1 MNANERKYPGFIA
14 RLRPVGPWRFGPA
27 SGARDQV
34 DRIYHSDSLYSAI
47 TSAMDRLGRLEE
59 WLAATAEKGAGAEVR
74 LGSCFP
80 WQRNTLFVPP
90 PRSMWPLAPS
100 PKVRW
105 QGAQF
110 VPAALVSALISDKT
124 LNEDQWAVDG
134 SSECLVPTD
143 RPIAGPFRVAIRTG
157 AAVDR
162 VRSAAEPHATACLE
176 FAQDSGLWFAAEF
189 DGDEARARWSD
200 ALKAA
205 IRMLAD
211 SGFGGERS
219 RGWGRAEQPEFTD
232 GALPDL
238 LLPRD
243 AENNGSGDGEHGW
256 WLLSLFSPSE
266 ADRVE
271 WQRGWYS
278 VISRGG
284 RVESPAGW
292 GAMKKLSRMVTEGS
306 VLISGEPLRG
316 AAVNVAPDGFAHP
329 VFRSGVAVAV
339 PLPLKAAS

>member
-14 RLRPVGPWRFGPA
+14 RLRPVGPWRFGPT

-59 WLAATAEKGAGAEVR
+59 WLAVTAESPGAQVR
-74 LGSCFP
+74 LSSCFP
-80 WQRNTLFVPP
+80 WQRNTLFVAP
-90 PRSMWPLAPS
+90 PRSIWPPAPS

-105 QGAQF
+105 QGPQF
-110 VPAALVSALISDKT
+110 VPATLVSALISDKT

-143 RPIAGPFRVAIRTG
+143 RPLAGPFRVALRTG

-162 VRSAAEPHATACLE
+162 VTGTVEPHATACLE
-176 FAQDSGLWFAAEF
+176 FAQDAGLWFAAEF
-189 DGDEARARWSD
+189 DGDEAHERWSD

-205 IRMLAD
+205 IRILAD

-219 RGWGRAEQPEFTD
+219 RGWGRAEQPEFMD
-232 GALPDL
+232 GSLPDL
-238 LLPRD
+238 LLPRG
-243 AENNGSGDGEHGW
+243 AENDGNGDGEHGW
-256 WLLSLFSPSE
+256 WLLSLFSPSD

-278 VISRGG
+278 VILRGG

-316 AAVNVAPDGFAHP
+316 AAVNVAPDRFAHP
-329 VFRSGVAVAV
+329 VFRSGLAVAV
-339 PLPLKAAS
+339 PVPLKAAS

>member
-1 MNANERKYPGFIA
+1 MNADERRFPGFIT
-14 RLRPVGPWRFGPA
+14 RLRPTGPWRFGPV

-34 DRIYHSDSLYSAI
+34 DRVYHSDSLYSAI
-47 TSAMDRLGRLEE
+47 TNAMARLGGIED
-59 WLAATAEKGAGAEVR
+59 WLAATAEKGPDSEVR
-74 LGSCFP
+74 LSSCFP

-90 PRSMWPLAPS
+90 PRSAWPPAPS

-105 QGAQF
+105 QGARF
-110 VPAALVSALISDKT
+110 ALLTVVATTISDQA

-134 SSECLVPTD
+134 ASECLVPTD
-143 RPIAGPFRVAIRTG
+143 RPVAGPFRIAVRTG

-162 VRSAAEPHATACLE
+162 VTGVAEPHATACLE
-176 FAQDSGLWFAAEF
+176 FATDAGLWFAAEF
-189 DGDEARARWSD
+189 AGEAAWERWSD
-200 ALKAA
+200 PLKAA
-205 IRMLAD
+205 IRVLSD

-238 LLPRD
+238 LLPQAPD
-243 AENNGSGDGEHGW
+243 SNGGENAW
-256 WLLSLFSPSE
+256 WLLSLFSPGD

-278 VISRGG
+278 ITMRSG

-292 GAMKKLSRMVTEGS
+292 GAAKKLSRMVAEGS
-306 VLISGEPLRG
+306 VLISGERLRG
-316 AAVNVAPDGFAHP
+316 AAVNVAPDGFPHP
-329 VFRSGVAVAV
+329 VFRSGIALAIPV
-339 PLPLKAAS
+339 PLKAATS